1 MTHTQ
6 FCMCESERIHR
17 EREQDIM
24 TVITTDKKVAAQ
36 FSKVAK
42 VKALTEQL
50 RQKHGTTI
58 TRKELKAFEKNHKLV
73 VQWVARREEP
83 VQKFRTPLGFVRSGR
98 GAYAIPADPTVLVN
112 ETGIPVTVT
121 APEGLPASLVVC
133 SSTPLR
139 SHSSSP
145 ASLSADEQAVA
156 NLLGVED
163 SDAGDG
169 VPDAADVPRV

>member
-1 MTHTQ
+1 
-6 FCMCESERIHR
+6 
-17 EREQDIM
+17 M

-98 GAYAIPADPTVLVN
+98 GAYAIPTDPTVLVN

-121 APEGLPASLVVC
+121 APEGLVEVLLV
-133 SSTPLR
+133 
-139 SHSSSP
+139 SP
-145 ASLSADEQAVA
+145 LSADEQAVA
-156 NLLGVED
+156 NLLEED
-163 SDAGDG
+163 PDAGDG
-169 VPDAADVPRV
+169 ADWRKAESANAGAYGVTQV

>member
-1 MTHTQ
+1 MT
-6 FCMCESERIHR
+6 S
-17 EREQDIM
+17 
-24 TVITTDKKVAAQ
+24 ITTDKKVAAQ

-121 APEGLPASLVVC
+121 APKVFPIGP
-133 SSTPLR
+133 P
-139 SHSSSP
+139 P
-145 ASLSADEQAVA
+145 PPSADEQAVA
-156 NLLGVED
+156 NPLGVED
-163 SDAGDG
+163 PDAGDG
-169 VPDAADVPRV
+169 ADWRKAESANAGAYGLTQV

>member
-1 MTHTQ
+1 
-6 FCMCESERIHR
+6 
-17 EREQDIM
+17 M

-73 VQWVARREEP
+73 VQWVARREDP

-98 GAYAIPADPTVLVN
+98 GAYAIPTDPTVLVN

-121 APEGLPASLVVC
+121 APKVFPIGAP
-133 SSTPLR
+133 P
-139 SHSSSP
+139 
-145 ASLSADEQAVA
+145 SAVEQAVA
-156 NLLGVED
+156 NPLGVED
-163 SDAGDG
+163 
-169 VPDAADVPRV
+169 PDARDGADWRKAESANAGAYGLTQV

>member
-1 MTHTQ
+1 MTLAA
-6 FCMCESERIHR
+6 
-17 EREQDIM
+17 DA
-24 TVITTDKKVAAQ
+24 KKVAAQ

-98 GAYAIPADPTVLVN
+98 GAYAIPVDPTVLVN

-121 APEGLPASLVVC
+121 APIDIDP
-133 SSTPLR
+133 PL
-139 SHSSSP
+139 SEDEQDDLQ
-145 ASLSADEQAVA
+145 AVDDVAVYGSADY
-156 NLLGVED
+156 
-163 SDAGDG
+163 
-169 VPDAADVPRV
+169 PRV

>member
-1 MTHTQ
+1 MTST
-6 FCMCESERIHR
+6 
-17 EREQDIM
+17 
-24 TVITTDKKVAAQ
+24 TTDKKVAAQ
-36 FSKVAK
+36 FSKIAK
-42 VKALTEQL
+42 VTALTEQL

-73 VQWVARREEP
+73 VQWVARREDP

-98 GAYAIPADPTVLVN
+98 GAYAIPTDPTVLVN
-112 ETGIPVTVT
+112 EAGIPVTVT
-121 APEGLPASLVVC
+121 APEVLPDP
-133 SSTPLR
+133 PLR